1 MKSIIQTI
9 IFACVLQIFAGGVF
23 TTYMLDRANV
33 ISRDYTDNAL
43 RLQYNQLQQQLSSE
57 REGMHDWVDKRINLR
72 LSQLPKENRQ

>member
-23 TTYMLDRANV
+23 TTYMLDRASV
-33 ISRDYTDNAL
+33 LSRDYTDNAL
-43 RLQYNQLQQQLSSE
+43 RLQYNQLQQQFSNE

-72 LSQLPKENRQ
+72 LSQLPKEHKQ

>member
-33 ISRDYTDNAL
+33 LSRDYTDNAL
-43 RLQYNQLQQQLSSE
+43 RLQYNQLQVQFSNE
-57 REGMHDWVDKRINLR
+57 REGMHAWLDKRIDLK
-72 LSQLPKENRQ
+72 LSQMPKERKQ

>member
-33 ISRDYTDNAL
+33 LSRDYTDNAL
-43 RLQYNQLQQQLSSE
+43 RLQYNQLQVQFSDE
-57 REGMHDWVDKRINLR
+57 RNSMKEYVEKIVALRINQ
-72 LSQLPKENRQ
+72 SQGAKQ

>member
-43 RLQYNQLQQQLSSE
+43 RLQYNQLQVERSQE
-57 REGMHDWVDKRINLR
+57 REDLHQWIDKRIELR
-72 LSQLPKENRQ
+72 LSQLPKERKQ